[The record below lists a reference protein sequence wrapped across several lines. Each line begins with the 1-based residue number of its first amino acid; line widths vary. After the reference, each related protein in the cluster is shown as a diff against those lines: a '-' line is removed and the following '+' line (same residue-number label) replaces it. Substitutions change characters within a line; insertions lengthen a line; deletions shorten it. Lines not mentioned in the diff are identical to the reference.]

1 MTPQS
6 QRPTLAAAVGRDFA
20 TAARSL
26 RRAPRHVILVA
37 TCFALG
43 LGANVAMFGVVD
55 TLFLAPPPLVREP
68 GQLLRVYFERHR
80 PTGETRLLDLDSYPS
95 YTALRANTSSFVD
108 LAAFYPTIVS
118 EGAGPSARQLRVQLV
133 SANFFSMLGARPSVG
148 RAIVPSDG
156 VSDAQ
161 PVAVVSERFRAVH
174 GGGADGGGAG
184 SSLLIEGRRYAIVGV
199 MPAAFRGV
207 DLEDVDAWLPL
218 ETTGNDLILPGYLQA
233 RGAWAIR
240 MVARIRPGVS
250 VARADADLTRA
261 FRVFMEWNPHSNHA
275 DRALVAPLLK
285 NLGPAEGVDAKVSV
299 WLAYLSLAVVLSA
312 AVNCAMLLL
321 LRVSRRRGELAVRRA
336 LGASGSAIAR
346 LLLLETAF
354 TMAIATAAG
363 AGVAM
368 IATAALH
375 GLLLPA
381 NVSPAAESLPRMA
394 AYAFGVALVGGIL
407 VSLPAMRLATR
418 LDVTAHLRDGARAGK
433 ASGLRLR
440 RGFLVAQV
448 ALTTVLLVGAA
459 LFVSSLH
466 NVLALD
472 LGFRGQNVLLANIGF
487 QGMGV
492 RPGSVGASAALFDAV
507 ERSARSVP
515 GVVATGVSTSVPFQY
530 LFGAALSVPGRDPA
544 LQIPPTMLVV
554 ASAGYGDAIGLRP
567 LAGRW
572 FSRSDY
578 GAVNAVGTTAVI
590 NQTLARALW
599 PGESAIGKCIVPG
612 DPPCRRIVGVVADT
626 RQSDILETPR
636 GQLYLTAVDSET
648 DRRMLRTL
656 VVKTDGRRG
665 LALALQRAVQS
676 VSAALPYVT
685 VQPLDNLVAPKRRA
699 WEVGATVLTVFGALA
714 LVLASLGL
722 YATLSSSVS
731 ERSHEIGVRMALG
744 ARDRQIATAVL
755 GRTLVVVF
763 AGLVC
768 GAGIAWA
775 GGSIVNSLLFG
786 VTSNDRSAFALAGAT
801 LASAALV
808 ASIIPLRSALRTNIV
823 EVLRRV

>member
-1 MTPQS
+1 
-6 QRPTLAAAVGRDFA
+6 
-20 TAARSL
+20 
-26 RRAPRHVILVA
+26 
-37 TCFALG
+37 
-43 LGANVAMFGVVD
+43 
-55 TLFLAPPPLVREP
+55 
-68 GQLLRVYFERHR
+68 
-80 PTGETRLLDLDSYPS
+80 
-95 YTALRANTSSFVD
+95 
-108 LAAFYPTIVS
+108 
-118 EGAGPSARQLRVQLV
+118 
-133 SANFFSMLGARPSVG
+133 
-148 RAIVPSDG
+148 
-156 VSDAQ
+156 
-161 PVAVVSERFRAVH
+161 
-174 GGGADGGGAG
+174 
-184 SSLLIEGRRYAIVGV
+184 
-199 MPAAFRGV
+199 
-207 DLEDVDAWLPL
+207 
-218 ETTGNDLILPGYLQA
+218 
-233 RGAWAIR
+233 
-240 MVARIRPGVS
+240 
-250 VARADADLTRA
+250 TRA

-299 WLAYLSLAVVLSA
+299 WLAYLSLAVVLIA
-312 AVNCAMLLL
+312 VVNCAMLLL

-515 GVVATGVSTSVPFQY
+515 G
-530 LFGAALSVPGRDPA
+530 
-544 LQIPPTMLVV
+544 VV

-768 GAGIAWA
+768 GAGIA
-775 GGSIVNSLLFG
+775 
-786 VTSNDRSAFALAGAT
+786 
-801 LASAALV
+801 
-808 ASIIPLRSALRTNIV
+808 
-823 EVLRRV
+823 

>member
-6 QRPTLAAAVGRDFA
+6 QRPTLATAIGRDFA

-26 RRAPRHVILVA
+26 RRAPRHVVLVA

-55 TLFLAPPPLVREP
+55 TLFRAPPPLVRES
-68 GQLLRVYFERHR
+68 GQLFRVYFERHL
-80 PTGETRLLDLDSYPS
+80 PTGESRLLDLESYPS
-95 YTALRANTSSFVD
+95 YLALRANTSSFVD
-108 LAAFYPTIVS
+108 VAAFYPTIVS
-118 EGAGPSARQLRVQLV
+118 EGVGPSARQLRVQLV

-161 PVAVVSERFRAVH
+161 PVAVVSERFLAAR
-174 GGGADGGGAG
+174 GGAVRGGAEG
-184 SSLLIEGRRYAIVGV
+184 SLLIEGRRYAIVGV
-199 MPAAFRGV
+199 MPGAFRGV

-240 MVARIRPGVS
+240 MVARIKTGISLP
-250 VARADADLTRA
+250 RADADLTRA
-261 FRVFMEWNPHSNHA
+261 FRVFMEWNPHINRA

-299 WLAYLSLAVVLSA
+299 WLAYLSLAVVLIA

-336 LGASGSAIAR
+336 LGASASAIAR
-346 LLLLETAF
+346 LLLLETAL
-354 TMAIATAAG
+354 TMAIATAVG

-375 GLLLPA
+375 KLLLPA
-381 NVSPAAESLPRMA
+381 NVSPAAESWPRMA
-394 AYAFGVALVGGIL
+394 AYAFGVALVAGIL

-418 LDVTAHLRDGARAGK
+418 LDVTAYLRDGARAGK
-433 ASGLRLR
+433 TSGLRLR

-466 NVLALD
+466 NVQALD
-472 LGFRGQNVLLANIGF
+472 LGFRDQNVLLANIGF

-492 RPGSVGASAALFDAV
+492 RPGSAGASAALFDEV

-530 LFGAALSVPGRDPA
+530 LFGAVLSVPGRDPA
-544 LQIPPTMLVV
+544 LPIPPTTLVV

-590 NQTLARALW
+590 NETLARALW
-599 PGESAIGKCIVPG
+599 PGESAVGKCIVPVE
-612 DPPCRRIVGVVADT
+612 PPCRRIVGVVADT
-626 RQSDILETPR
+626 RRSDILEAPR

-648 DRRMLRTL
+648 DHRMLRTL

-665 LALALQRAVQS
+665 VARALQRAVQS

-685 VQPLDNLVAPKRRA
+685 VQPLDDLVAPKRRA
-699 WEVGATVLTVFGALA
+699 WQVGATVLTIFGALA

-744 ARDRQIATAVL
+744 ARDRQIAAAVL

-763 AGLVC
+763 VGLVC